1 MNVAVSGFGDEAK
14 CVRDYIR
21 SHGYNISN
29 VVSADTKCLITKE
42 NINYVQFKSAKVK
55 NALERKV
62 PIISIE
68 DKGRENILNE
78 IQKLH
83 I

>member
-1 MNVAVSGFGDEAK
+1 MNVAISGFGNEAK
-14 CVRDYIR
+14 CIRDYIR
-21 SHGYNISN
+21 SHGFKISN
-29 VVSADTKCLITKE
+29 VVSADTKCVITRE
-42 NINYVQFKSAKVK
+42 NINYMQFKSAKVK

-62 PIISIE
+62 PIISME
-68 DKGRENILNE
+68 DSGRENILRE